1 MVSHIYLIILLIF
14 ALIIFWINRQRNAW
28 DILFFNST
36 LGIIALFMIGV
47 LASDN
52 NVWKI
57 VAIAFGSIITGEKI
71 ISLFFKEKINKDIK
85 NDLTTLNK
93 NILINQQESNS
104 GDDNFFNK
112 LTKDQQ
118 WNIIKSLLDFYNY
131 IIAMKMSVLPLLS
144 ALSVAM
150 VVVLTLNKELINFD
164 ILSAK
169 TILSILLFLI
179 PISLI
184 IFIKDIEKGAKGVR
198 YDIEKYLGKV
208 ETNPNIFDWI
218 SSYTPIVIVIFYFLM
233 TIYFL
238 YKVWF

>member
-1 MVSHIYLIILLIF
+1 
-14 ALIIFWINRQRNAW
+14 
-28 DILFFNST
+28 
-36 LGIIALFMIGV
+36 MIGV

-131 IIAMKMSVLPLLS
+131 IVAMKMSVLPLLS